1 MDHFNELL
9 FNAWFSVF
17 VSVSQLKHTFA
28 GSALETLMSRGAVTM
43 TPDVIGIATETIYGN
58 SCHRYPGY
66 QQNTT
71 SVYRLKVSPVS
82 VIAPMVGYYRF

>member
-1 MDHFNELL
+1 
-9 FNAWFSVF
+9 
-17 VSVSQLKHTFA
+17 
-28 GSALETLMSRGAVTM
+28 M

-71 SVYRLKVSPVS
+71 LVYRLKVSPVS
-82 VIAPMVGYYRF
+82 VIAAMVGYYRF